1 MTIANQIQRIKTNI
15 TNAYQEIEKFNVNVT
30 EYNNKSDKLAQAI
43 SQITVGE
50 TINSQNKTITENG
63 TYTADEGY
71 TGLGEVVVNVP
82 TSSVA
87 STPQITPVGL
97 RVWLDAINNQGGFT
111 SSRFSGESSRWH
123 PLVGI
128 NSWANSVT
136 DRACFFDEDSTTFTS
151 TTGYGFY
158 GSSPYGYTDI
168 TDYNKECTLEL
179 VFTLNEILSTTQQLF
194 GNLVPKTGGYSI
206 RVDKYGNLYG
216 SCYVGT
222 SKTYTVS
229 PYKTIP
235 TGAKIYCCFRVKEG
249 EIHFFNSYYGSDES
263 AVLTDSLSD
272 LPNIPLTIG
281 YCGDNTGKYSSSP
294 SRITVNSARMYT
306 RYISDEEMM
315 NNYQYDKVRFNI
327 TASYNSGGSGGGN
340 IAPGGDG
347 GDVDGPTDF

>member
-43 SQITVGE
+43 SQITVGD
-50 TINSQNKTITENG
+50 TINNQNKTITENG

-71 TGLGEVVVNVP
+71 TGLGEVVVNVQ

-87 STPQITPVGL
+87 STPQISPVGL

-128 NSWANSVT
+128 NSWGNPVNGRT
-136 DRACFFDEDSTTFTS
+136 NYFDNDSITFTS

-158 GSSPYGYTDI
+158 GSSPYGYANI

-206 RVDKYGNLYG
+206 RVDKNGNLYG

-222 SKTYTVS
+222 STTYTVS

-263 AVLTDSLSD
+263 AVLTDSLSEV
-272 LPNIPLTIG
+272 LNSNLTIG
-281 YCGDNTGKYSSSP
+281 YCGDISGYYSSNP
-294 SRITVNSARMYT
+294 SYITVNSARMYT

-315 NNYQYDKVRFNI
+315 NNYKYDKARFNI